1 MHPANFKEIFMDFF
15 NIRERCPKRG
25 EIDIYPDFKI
35 GKWKDLMI
43 RGKAFYSIW
52 DEKKCRWSTD
62 EYDVARIID
71 EELNKYYEDN
81 RSRFEMSH
89 VDIKYMSSYGSNSW
103 KAWKQYLKDSPD
115 NYKQL
120 DNKVIFSN
128 TDVKK
133 EDYCSK
139 QLSYPLKKGSTK
151 AYDEMM
157 SVLYEPEERQ
167 KIEWAIGAIISG
179 DAKKIQKFLVFYGEP
194 GTGKSTV
201 LEIIQQMFPGYYSI
215 FEAKALVSSNNT
227 FALEQFKSNPLI
239 AIQHDGDL
247 SKIEDNSKL
256 NSVISHEEIVVN
268 EKFKAQYSMR
278 SNCFMFM
285 ATNKAVKITDA
296 KAGLI
301 RRLIDV
307 RPTGRRIEADRFYEL
322 RDQIEFELSGI
333 AFKCLDIY
341 QKLGKDYYNKYR
353 PTDMMY
359 KTDPFFNFVED
370 HYILFENQ
378 DGISLKQAYNLYKEY
393 CNETNASYT
402 LQMYVFRE
410 ELKNYF
416 KKFDDLKKIDGV
428 QIRSYY
434 SGFLT
439 DKFDRTFDATVK
451 KEIADTG
458 WIDLK
463 KQYSLLDDICGEMQ
477 AQPAKDGKPTCK
489 WDNCT
494 TLLKDIKPWEVH
506 YVKINDIH
514 HIVIDFDLKDEN
526 GEKSLELNMQA
537 ANKFPKTYVETSQ
550 SGKGLH
556 LHYIYDGNPEE
567 LSRVYDED
575 IEIKVFTGN
584 SSLRRKL
591 ILCNDIPI
599 AHISSGL
606 PLKEKKGDKMDFNQI
621 KSERGLRSM
630 IKRNLNKEIHP
641 GTKPSVDFIFKIVED
656 YYMAGNNYDISDMEP
671 AIIAF
676 AGQSS
681 NHADYCLKLVTKMHF
696 KSDDI
701 SEPTIEEENP
711 IAFYDVEVFPN
722 LFLVNWKYEGEGKT
736 VVRMIN
742 PSSNEIEDLVSK
754 VRLVGF
760 NCRRY
765 DNHIMYARMMG
776 YSNIQLYSLS
786 QRIINSGKK
795 GITENCFFGEAYNM
809 SYTDIYDYS
818 AKKQSLKKWEI
829 ELGIHHQE
837 LGLPWD
843 KPVDESLWEKVA
855 EYCDNDVLAT
865 EAVWNAT
872 QADFVSRK
880 ILASL
885 AGGTVN
891 DTTNSLTTKIIF
903 KSNRRPQSQFCYRN
917 LAEPV
922 MNLDED
928 VYDFLK
934 ETFPEMMSQKHGKA
948 KSLLP
953 YFEGYEFRNGVS
965 TYKGYEVGE
974 GGFVWANPG
983 LYLEPIVTDDVAS
996 MHPHSAMAECLF
1008 GPEYTRAF
1016 RDIVHGRVGIKHE
1029 AWNTID
1035 KMLDGKLKPFIEDCK
1050 KGLISS
1056 KQLANALKIA
1066 INSVYGLTA
1075 AKFENP
1081 FRDPRNIDN
1090 IVAKRGALFMIDLK
1104 EEVEK
1109 RGGIVVHI
1117 KTDSIKLLNPTNDIQ
1132 EFVMKFGKKYG
1143 YTFEIEHKFEKFCL
1157 VNNAVYVAKLATD
1170 DEDWI
1175 SDAKKAESKGLPE
1188 PTRWTATGAE
1198 FQHPYIF
1205 KTMFTHEPIEF
1216 EDYCETK
1223 EVTGGSLYL
1232 DMNES
1237 LSDVSMYEKELADRV
1252 KYDISYKNP
1261 TLQSCTD
1268 EELKHLIDE
1277 GHEYKFV
1284 GRVGNFVPI
1293 ISGRG
1298 GGELLRE
1305 KDGKYSAA
1313 TGTKGYRWLESEIV
1327 KTLGKEDDIDISYY
1341 RNLVN
1346 ESIEHISEFGDYEQ
1360 FVS

>member
-1 MHPANFKEIFMDFF
+1 MDFF
-15 NIRERCPKRG
+15 SVKERVPKRG
-25 EIDIYPDFKI
+25 VIDIYPDFRI

-43 RGKAFYSIW
+43 RGKGFYAVW
-52 DEKKCRWSTD
+52 DEKKCMWSTD
-62 EYDVARIID
+62 EYDVARIVD
-71 EELNKYYEDN
+71 EELNKYYEEHK
-81 RSRFEMSH
+81 SRFEYSY

-103 KAWKQYLKDSPD
+103 KAWKQYVKDSPD

-120 DNKVIFSN
+120 DNKIIFSN
-128 TDVKK
+128 TDIKK

-139 QLSYPLKKGSTK
+139 QLSYPLKKGTTK

-157 SVLYEPEERQ
+157 SVLYDPEERQ

-215 FEAKALVSSNNT
+215 FEAKSLVSSNNS
-227 FALEQFKSNPLI
+227 FALEQFKTNPLI

-307 RPTGRRIEADRFYEL
+307 RPTGKRIEADRFYEL
-322 RDQIEFELSGI
+322 RDQIEFELGGI
-333 AFKCLDIY
+333 AYKCLDIY
-341 QKLGKDYYNKYR
+341 KKLGKDYYNKYR

-370 HYILFENQ
+370 HYILFKEQ
-378 DGISLKQAYNLYKEY
+378 DGTSLKQAYNLYKKY
-393 CNETNASYT
+393 CDETNASFV

-416 KKFDDLKKIDGV
+416 KNFDDLKKVDGV

-434 SGFLT
+434 SGFMS

-451 KEIADTG
+451 KEIVDTG

-463 KQYSLLDDICGEMQ
+463 KQDSLLNDILGEMQ

-526 GEKSLELNMQA
+526 GEKSLELNIQA

-556 LHYIYDGNPEE
+556 LHYIYDGDPEE
-567 LSRVYDED
+567 LSRVYNEG

-591 ILCNDIPI
+591 VMCNDIPI

-606 PLKEKKGDKMDFNQI
+606 PLKEKKGDKVDFNQI

-656 YYMAGNNYDISDMEP
+656 YYMSGNNYDISDMQP

-676 AGQSS
+676 AAQSS

-701 SEPTIEEENP
+701 SEPTIEDEKP

-722 LFLVNWKYEGEGKT
+722 LFLVNWKYEGADKT

-742 PSSNEIEDLVSK
+742 PTSNEIEELISK

-795 GITENCFFGEAYNM
+795 GSKENNCFFGEAYNM
-809 SYTDIYDYS
+809 SYTDIYDYA

-855 EYCDNDVLAT
+855 EYCDNDVHAT

-872 QADFVSRK
+872 QADFISRK
-880 ILASL
+880 ILATL
-885 AGGTVN
+885 AGGVVN

-903 KSNRRPQSQFCYRN
+903 KSNRRPQSQFCYRD

-922 MNLDED
+922 FSLDPD
-928 VYDFLK
+928 VEEFLR
-934 ETFPEMMSQKHGKA
+934 ETFPEMMAQKHGKA

-953 YFEGYEFRNGVS
+953 YFEGYKFENGVS

-974 GGFVWANPG
+974 GGFVWAAPG
-983 LYLEPIVTDDVAS
+983 LYLDPIFTDDVAS
-996 MHPHSAMAECLF
+996 MHPHSVMAECLF
-1008 GPEYTRAF
+1008 GPEFTRAF
-1016 RDIVHGRVGIKHE
+1016 RDIVYGRVGIKHE
-1029 AWNTID
+1029 AWNTVD
-1035 KMLDGKLKPFIEDCK
+1035 KMLDGKLKPFIEDVK
-1050 KGLISS
+1050 NGIISS
-1056 KQLANALKIA
+1056 KALANALKIA

-1075 AKFENP
+1075 ARFENP

-1109 RGGIVVHI
+1109 RGGTVVHI
-1117 KTDSIKLLNPTNDIQ
+1117 KTDSIKLLNPTDDIQ
-1132 EFVMKFGKKYG
+1132 KFVMEFGKRYG

-1157 VNNAVYVAKLATD
+1157 VNNAVYIAKLATD
-1170 DEDWI
+1170 DEDWVA
-1175 SDAKKAESKGLPE
+1175 DAKKAKSKGLPE

-1205 KTMFTHEPIEF
+1205 KTMFTHEPIVF

-1237 LSDVSMYEKELADRV
+1237 LPDVSMYEKELADRV
-1252 KYDISYKNP
+1252 KNDISYKNP

-1268 EELKHLIDE
+1268 EELKHIIDE
-1277 GHEYKFV
+1277 GHSYNFV

-1293 ISGRG
+1293 IFGKG

-1305 KDGKYSAA
+1305 KDGKYSAV
-1313 TGTKGYRWLESEIV
+1313 TGTKGYRWLESEVV
-1327 KTLGKEDDIDISYY
+1327 KTLNKEEDIDISYY
-1341 RNLVN
+1341 RKLVD

-1360 FVS
+1360 FIS

>member
-1 MHPANFKEIFMDFF
+1 MDFF
-15 NIRERCPKRG
+15 SVKERYPKRG
-25 EIDIYPDFKI
+25 VVEIYPDFKV
-35 GKWKDLMI
+35 GKCKDLMI
-43 RGKAFYSIW
+43 RGKSFYAIW
-52 DEKKCRWSTD
+52 DEKKCKWSTD
-62 EYDVARIID
+62 EYDVAKIVDD
-71 EELNKYYEDN
+71 ELSRYYEEHKN
-81 RSRFEMSH
+81 NYMYAS
-89 VDIKYMSSYGSNSW
+89 VDIKYMLSYGSLTW
-103 KAWKQYLKDSPD
+103 KNWKQYLKDSPD

-120 DNKVIFSN
+120 DNKIIFSN
-128 TDVKK
+128 SEICK

-139 QLSYPLKKGSTK
+139 QLEYPLKKGTTK
-151 AYDEMM
+151 SYDEIM
-157 SVLYEPEERQ
+157 STLYEDDERQ

-179 DAKKIQKFLVFYGEP
+179 DAKKIQKFLVFYGDP

-201 LEIIQQMFPGYYSI
+201 LEIIQQLFPGYYSI
-215 FEAKALVSSNNT
+215 FEAKALVSSSNS

-256 NSVISHEEIVVN
+256 NSIISHEEIVVN
-268 EKFKAQYSMR
+268 EKFKSQYSMR

-307 RPTGRRIEADRFYEL
+307 RPTGNRIEADRFYEL

-333 AFKCLDIY
+333 AYKCLKVY
-341 QKLGKDYYNKYR
+341 EKLGKDYYNKYR
-353 PTDMMY
+353 PTDFMY

-370 HYILFENQ
+370 NYYIFQ
-378 DGISLKQAYNLYKEY
+378 DKDGVSLKQAYNLYKQY
-393 CNETNASYT
+393 CDETNASYK

-416 KKFDDLKKIDGV
+416 RYFKDVCYVDGV
-428 QIRSYY
+428 QVRSYY
-434 SGFLT
+434 LGFLS
-439 DKFDRTFDATVK
+439 DKFDRTFDATPK
-451 KEIADTG
+451 KEVEDTS
-458 WIDLK
+458 WIILK
-463 KQYSLLDDICGEMQ
+463 KQASILDEVCQDMQ
-477 AQPAKDGKPTCK
+477 AQIAKDGKPTCK

-526 GEKSLELNMQA
+526 GEKSLELNIRA
-537 ANKFPKTYVETSQ
+537 ASKFPKTYVETSQ

-556 LHYIYDGNPEE
+556 LHYIYDGDPEM
-567 LSRVYDED
+567 LSRVYDD
-575 IEIKVFTGN
+575 SIEVKVFTGN

-591 ILCNDIPI
+591 VLCNDIPI

-656 YYMAGNNYDISDMEP
+656 YYMSGNNYDISDMKP

-676 AGQSS
+676 ALNSS

-696 KSDDI
+696 KSDEV
-701 SEPTIEEENP
+701 SEPVVVEENP
-711 IAFYDVEVFPN
+711 IGFYDVEVFPN
-722 LFLVNWKYEGEGKT
+722 LFLVNWKYAGDDKT

-742 PSSNEIEDLVSK
+742 PTANEIEELVSK
-754 VRLVGF
+754 LRLVGF

-776 YSNIQLYSLS
+776 YTNIQLYSLS

-795 GITENCFFGEAYNM
+795 GAGDKNCFFGEAYNL
-809 SYTDIYDYS
+809 SYTDIYDYA

-843 KPVDESLWEKVA
+843 QPVPEEMWEKVA
-855 EYCDNDVLAT
+855 EYCDNDVIAT

-872 QADFVSRK
+872 QADFISRK

-903 KSNRRPQSQFCYRN
+903 KTNRRPQSQFCYRN

-922 MNLDED
+922 HELDPE
-928 VYDFLK
+928 VKEFLE
-934 ETFPEMMSQKHGKA
+934 ETFPEMMAHRHGKH

-953 YFEGYEFRNGVS
+953 YFEGYKFENGVS

-974 GGFVWANPG
+974 GGFVWAAPG
-983 LYLEPIVTDDVAS
+983 LYLEPVVTDDAVS

-1008 GPEYTRAF
+1008 GPEFTRAF
-1016 RDIVHGRVGIKHE
+1016 RDIVYGRVGIKHE
-1029 AWNTID
+1029 AWSKVD
-1035 KMLDGKLKPFIEDCK
+1035 SMLDGKLRPFIEDCK
-1050 KGLISS
+1050 NGLISS
-1056 KQLANALKIA
+1056 KNLANALKIA

-1104 EEVEK
+1104 EAVEE
-1109 RGGIVVHI
+1109 RGGVVVHI
-1117 KTDSIKLLNPTNDIQ
+1117 KTDSIKLLNPTDDIQ
-1132 EFVMKFGKKYG
+1132 NFVIEFGKKYG

-1157 VNNAVYVAKLATD
+1157 INNAVYVAKLATD

-1175 SDAKKAESKGLPE
+1175 SDSKKAKEKGNPE

-1205 KTMFTHEPIEF
+1205 KTLFTHEPITF
-1216 EDYCETK
+1216 DDYCETK
-1223 EVTGGSLYL
+1223 EVTGSLYL
-1232 DMNES
+1232 DFNEN
-1237 LSDVSMYEKELADRV
+1237 LPDVSMYEKEWAERV
-1252 KYDISYKNP
+1252 KDPEITYSNP
-1261 TLQSCTD
+1261 TLQSTTD
-1268 EELKHLIDE
+1268 DELYKLIE
-1277 GHEYKFV
+1277 SGHDYKFV

-1293 ISGRG
+1293 QKGKG
-1298 GGELLRE
+1298 GGLLLRE

-1341 RNLVN
+1341 RKLAD
-1346 ESIEHISEFGDYEQ
+1346 ESIEHISAFGDYEQ
-1360 FVS
+1360 FVN

>member
-1 MHPANFKEIFMDFF
+1 MDFF
-15 NIRERCPKRG
+15 NIREKSPKRG
-25 EIDIYPDFKI
+25 TIDIFPDFRVRKC
-35 GKWKDLMI
+35 KDLMI
-43 RGKAFYSIW
+43 RGKAFYAIW
-52 DEKKCRWSTD
+52 DEKKAIWSTD

-71 EELNKYYEDN
+71 EELTKYYEEN
-81 RSRFEMSH
+81 KERYSYSA
-89 VDIKYMSSYGSNSW
+89 VDIKYMLSYNSSTW
-103 KAWKQYLKDSPD
+103 KTWKQYLKDSPD

-120 DNKVIFSN
+120 DNKIIFSN

-133 EDYCSK
+133 EDYCSR
-139 QLSYPLKKGSTK
+139 QLGYPLKKGPIK
-151 AYDEMM
+151 AYNEIM
-157 SVLYEPEERQ
+157 SVLYDPEERQ

-201 LEIIQQMFPGYYSI
+201 LEIIQQLFPGYYSI
-215 FEAKALVSSNNT
+215 FEAKALVSSSNS

-256 NSVISHEEIVVN
+256 NSIISHEEIVVN
-268 EKFKAQYSMR
+268 EKFKSQYSMR

-307 RPTGRRIEADRFYEL
+307 RPTGKRIEADRFYEL
-322 RDQIEFELSGI
+322 RDQIEFELGGI
-333 AFKCLDIY
+333 AYHCLDIY
-341 QKLGKDYYNKYR
+341 EKLGKDYYNKYR

-370 HYILFENQ
+370 NYLMFKQ
-378 DGISLKQAYNLYKEY
+378 YDGVSLKQAYQLYKKY
-393 CNETNASYT
+393 CDETNASYI

-416 KKFDDLKKIDGV
+416 KEFYDITRIDGV

-434 SGFLT
+434 SGFLEE
-439 DKFDRTFDATVK
+439 KFDRTFNATEK
-451 KEIADTG
+451 KETNEFG
-458 WIDLK
+458 WIELK
-463 KQYSLLDDICGEMQ
+463 KQDSLLNDILGDMK
-477 AQPAKDGKPTCK
+477 AQPARDGKPTCK
-489 WDNCT
+489 WDNCIT
-494 TLLKDIKPWEVH
+494 VLKDIDPWDVH
-506 YVKINDIH
+506 YVKMDDIC

-526 GEKSLELNMQA
+526 GEKSLELNIQA

-556 LHYIYDGNPEE
+556 LHYIYDGDPEM
-567 LSRVYDED
+567 LSRVYDEG

-591 ILCNDIPI
+591 VLCNDIPI

-606 PLKEKKGDKMDFNQI
+606 PLKEKKGDKLDPNVI
-621 KSERGLRSM
+621 NSERGLRAL
-630 IKRNLNKEIHP
+630 INKNLKKEIHP

-656 YYMAGNNYDISDMEP
+656 YYMSGKNYDISDMEP

-676 AGQSS
+676 AAGSS
-681 NHADYCLKLVTKMHF
+681 NHSDYCLKLVAKMHF

-701 SEPTIEEENP
+701 SPAVYDEEKP

-722 LFLVNWKYEGEGKT
+722 LFLVNWKYLGEDKT

-742 PSSNEIEDLVSK
+742 PSPNDIEELTNK
-754 VRLVGF
+754 VRLIGF

-765 DNHIMYARMMG
+765 DNHIMYARIMG

-786 QRIINSGKK
+786 QRIITSGKK
-795 GITENCFFGEAYNM
+795 GSTENCYFGEAYNL
-809 SYTDIYDYS
+809 SYTDIYDY
-818 AKKQSLKKWEI
+818 AVKKQSLKKWEI

-843 KPVDESLWEKVA
+843 KPVPEDMWEKVA
-855 EYCDNDVLAT
+855 EYCDNDVIAT

-872 QADFVSRK
+872 QADFTSRK

-903 KSNRRPQSQFCYRN
+903 KNNKKPQSQFCYRN

-922 MNLDED
+922 FELDEE
-928 VYDFLK
+928 VLEFLK
-934 ETFPEMMSQKHGKA
+934 ETFPEMMSQRHGKA

-953 YFEGYEFRNGVS
+953 YFEGYKFENGVS

-974 GGFVWANPG
+974 GGFVWAAPG
-983 LYLEPIVTDDVAS
+983 LYLEPVVTDDVAS

-1008 GPEYTRAF
+1008 GPEFTRAF
-1016 RDIVHGRVGIKHE
+1016 RDIVYGRVGIKHE
-1029 AWNTID
+1029 SWNVVD
-1035 KMLDGKLKPFIEDCK
+1035 KMLDGKLKPFIEDVK
-1050 KGLISS
+1050 KGEITA
-1056 KQLANALKIA
+1056 KALANALKVA

-1075 AKFENP
+1075 AKFSNP

-1104 EEVEK
+1104 EAVEAM
-1109 RGGIVVHI
+1109 GGTVIHI
-1117 KTDSIKLLNPTNDIQ
+1117 KTDSIKLLNPTDDIQ
-1132 EFVMKFGKKYG
+1132 EFVMEFGKKYG
-1143 YTFEIEHKFEKFCL
+1143 YSFEIEHKFEKFCL
-1157 VNNAVYVAKLATD
+1157 VNNAVYVAKLALDDDDWVTD
-1170 DEDWI
+1170 ANK
-1175 SDAKKAESKGLPE
+1175 AKEKGE
-1188 PTRWTATGAE
+1188 ADPTRWTATGAE

-1205 KTMFTHEPIEF
+1205 KTLFSHEPIEF
-1216 EDYCETK
+1216 NDYCETK
-1223 EVTGGSLYL
+1223 EIKTGTLYL

-1237 LSDVSMYEKELADRV
+1237 LPDVSMYEKELADRI
-1252 KYDISYKNP
+1252 KNDISYRNA
-1261 TLQSCTD
+1261 TLQGTTD
-1268 EELKHLIDE
+1268 EELRQVIAE
-1277 GHEYKFV
+1277 GHCYSFV

-1293 ISGRG
+1293 IFGKG
-1298 GGELLRE
+1298 GGELLVER
-1305 KDGKYSAA
+1305 DGKYSAV
-1313 TGTKGYRWLESEIV
+1313 TGTKGHRWLESEIV
-1327 KTLGKEDDIDISYY
+1327 KTLNKEEDIDISYY
-1341 RNLVN
+1341 RSLVD
-1346 ESIEHISEFGDYEQ
+1346 ESIEHINEFGDFEQ
-1360 FVS
+1360 FVG

>member
-1 MHPANFKEIFMDFF
+1 MDFF
-15 NIRERCPKRG
+15 TIRERSPKRG
-25 EIDIYPDFKI
+25 MIDIFPDFKV
-35 GKWKDLMI
+35 GKCKDLMI
-43 RGKAFYSIW
+43 RGKSFYAIW
-52 DEKKCRWSTD
+52 DEKKAIWSTD

-71 EELNKYYEDN
+71 EELTKYYEEN
-81 RSRFEMSH
+81 KNKLLYSS
-89 VDIKYMSSYGSNSW
+89 VDIKYMLSYNSSTW
-103 KAWKQYLKDSPD
+103 KTWKQYVKDSPD

-120 DNKVIFSN
+120 DNKIIFSN

-139 QLSYPLKKGSTK
+139 QLSYPLKKGSIK
-151 AYDEMM
+151 AYNEMM

-215 FEAKALVSSNNT
+215 FEAKALVSASNS
-227 FALEQFKSNPLI
+227 FALEQFKTNPLI

-285 ATNKAVKITDA
+285 ATNKPVKITDA

-307 RPTGRRIEADRFYEL
+307 RPTGKRIEADRFYEL
-322 RDQIEFELSGI
+322 RDQIEFELGGI
-333 AFKCLDIY
+333 AYHCLDVY
-341 QKLGKDYYNKYR
+341 EKLGKDYYNKYR

-370 HYILFENQ
+370 NYLIFKEQ
-378 DGISLKQAYNLYKEY
+378 DGVSLKQAYSMYKQY
-393 CNETNASYT
+393 CDETNASYK

-416 KKFDDLKKIDGV
+416 RYFDDTKRLDGV

-434 SGFLT
+434 SGFLYE
-439 DKFDRTFDATVK
+439 KFDRMFNATEK
-451 KEIADTG
+451 KETESTS
-458 WIDLK
+458 WIELK
-463 KQYSLLDDICGEMQ
+463 KQDSLLDYICGDML

-494 TLLKDIKPWEVH
+494 TCLRDINTDEIH
-506 YVKINDIH
+506 YVKINDIS
-514 HIVIDFDLKDEN
+514 HIVIDFDMKDEN
-526 GEKSLELNMQA
+526 GEKNLELNLQA

-556 LHYIYDGNPEE
+556 LHYIYDGDPEM
-567 LSRVYDED
+567 LSRLYSDD
-575 IEIKVFTGN
+575 IEVKVFTGN

-591 ILCNDIPI
+591 VLCNDIPI
-599 AHISSGL
+599 AHIASGL
-606 PLKEKKGDKMDFNQI
+606 PLKEKKGDKVDFNVI
-621 KSERGLRSM
+621 KSERVLRSM
-630 IKRNLNKEIHP
+630 IKKNLNKEIHS
-641 GTKPSVDFIFKIVED
+641 GTKPSVDFIFKLVED
-656 YYMAGNNYDISDMEP
+656 FYMAGNNYDISDMKP

-676 AGQSS
+676 AGQST

-701 SEPTIEEENP
+701 SEPTSEDEKP

-722 LFLVNWKYEGEGKT
+722 LFLVNWKYQGEGTT

-742 PSSNEIEDLVSK
+742 PTSNEIEELISK
-754 VRLVGF
+754 VRLIGF

-776 YSNIQLYSLS
+776 YTNIQLYSLS
-786 QRIINSGKK
+786 QRIINSEK
-795 GITENCFFGEAYNM
+795 NCFFGEAYNM
-809 SYTDIYDYS
+809 SYTDIYDY
-818 AKKQSLKKWEI
+818 AVKKQSLKKWEI

-843 KPVDESLWEKVA
+843 KPVPEELWSKVA
-855 EYCDNDVLAT
+855 EYCDNDVYAT
-865 EAVWNAT
+865 EAVWNKT
-872 QADFVSRK
+872 QADFTSRK
-880 ILASL
+880 ILATL

-903 KSNRRPQSQFCYRN
+903 KSNRKPQSQFCYRN

-922 MNLDED
+922 FKLDPD
-928 VYDFLK
+928 VEEFLK
-934 ETFPEMMSQKHGKA
+934 ETFPEMMAQRHGKA

-953 YFEGYEFRNGVS
+953 YFEGYVYDNGIS

-983 LYLEPIVTDDVAS
+983 LYLEPIDTDDVAS
-996 MHPHSAMAECLF
+996 MHPHSIMAECLF
-1008 GPEYTRAF
+1008 GPEFTKAF
-1016 RDIVHGRVGIKHE
+1016 RDIVYGRVGIKHE

-1035 KMLDGKLKPFIEDCK
+1035 KLLDGKLKPFIEDVK
-1050 KGLISS
+1050 NGIISS
-1056 KQLANALKIA
+1056 KALANALKIA

-1075 AKFENP
+1075 AKFDNP
-1081 FRDPRNIDN
+1081 FRDIRNKDN

-1109 RGGIVVHI
+1109 RGGTVVHI
-1117 KTDSIKLLNPTNDIQ
+1117 KTDSIKLLNPTDDIQ
-1132 EFVMKFGKKYG
+1132 KFVTEFGKRYG
-1143 YTFEIEHKFEKFCL
+1143 YTFEIEHRFEKFCL
-1157 VNNAVYVAKLATD
+1157 VNDAVYIAKLATD

-1175 SDAKKAESKGLPE
+1175 ADCKKAKEKGEPE
-1188 PTRWTATGAE
+1188 PTRWTATGKE

-1205 KTMFTHEPIEF
+1205 KTMFSHEPIEF
-1216 EDYCETK
+1216 DDYCETK
-1223 EVTGGSLYL
+1223 EVNGSLYL

-1237 LSDVSMYEKELADRV
+1237 LPDVTMYENELKERI
-1252 KYDISYKNP
+1252 KNDISYKNP
-1261 TLQSCTD
+1261 ALQSCTD
-1268 EELKHLIDE
+1268 EDLKRCIEE
-1277 GHEYKFV
+1277 GHSYNFV

-1293 ISGRG
+1293 KPGCG
-1298 GGELLRE
+1298 GGRLLRE

-1313 TGTKGYRWLESEIV
+1313 TGAKDYRWLESEIV
-1327 KTLGKEDDIDISYY
+1327 KTLGKENDIDISYY
-1341 RNLVN
+1341 RNLVDTA
-1346 ESIEHISEFGDYEQ
+1346 IEHINEFGDYEQ
-1360 FVS
+1360 FVG

>member
-1 MHPANFKEIFMDFF
+1 MDFF
-15 NIRERCPKRG
+15 TIKERVPKRG
-25 EIDIYPDFKI
+25 AIEIYPDFKV
-35 GKWKDLMI
+35 GKRKDLMI
-43 RGKAFYSIW
+43 RGKSFYAVW
-52 DEKKCRWSTD
+52 DEKKNIWSTD
-62 EYDVARIID
+62 EYDVFKIVD
-71 EELNKYYEDN
+71 EELNRYYEENKVRYDY
-81 RSRFEMSH
+81 SY
-89 VDIKYMSSYGSNSW
+89 VDIKYMSNYSSNAL
-103 KAWKQYLKDSPD
+103 KTWKQYLKDSPD

-120 DNKVIFSN
+120 DNKIIFSN

-139 QLSYPLKKGSTK
+139 RLDYPLKKGSIK
-151 AYDEMM
+151 AYNEIM
-157 SVLYEPEERQ
+157 SVLYDRDERQ

-215 FEAKALVSSNNT
+215 FEAKALVSSSNS

-256 NSVISHEEIVVN
+256 NSIISHEEIVVN

-278 SNCFMFM
+278 SNCFMLM

-307 RPTGRRIEADRFYEL
+307 RPTGKKIEADRFYEL
-322 RDQIEFELSGI
+322 RDQIEFELGGI
-333 AFKCLDIY
+333 AYHCLDIY
-341 QKLGKDYYNKYR
+341 EKLGKDYYNKYR

-370 HYILFENQ
+370 NYILFDEY
-378 DGISLKQAYNLYKEY
+378 DGVSLKQAYNLYKQY
-393 CNETNASYT
+393 CDETNASYI

-416 KKFDDLKKIDGV
+416 KHFDDTKKIDGV
-428 QIRSYY
+428 QVRSYY
-434 SGFLT
+434 SGFLKE
-439 DKFDRTFDATVK
+439 KFDRTFNATEK
-451 KEIADTG
+451 KETNNYG
-458 WIDLK
+458 WIELK
-463 KQYSLLDDICGEMQ
+463 KQDSLLNDILGEMK
-477 AQPAKDGKPTCK
+477 AQPAEDGKPTCK
-489 WDNCT
+489 WDNCLT
-494 TLLKDIKPWEVH
+494 VLKDIKPWEVH
-506 YVKINDIH
+506 YVKIDDIH
-514 HIVIDFDLKDEN
+514 HIVIDFDLKDES
-526 GEKSLELNMQA
+526 GEKSLELNIQA
-537 ANKFPKTYVETSQ
+537 ANKFPRTYVETSQ

-556 LHYIYDGNPEE
+556 LHYIYDGDPEM
-567 LSRVYDED
+567 LSRVYDD
-575 IEIKVFTGN
+575 GIEIKVFTGN

-599 AHISSGL
+599 AHINSGL
-606 PLKEKKGDKMDFNQI
+606 PLKEKKGDKVDFNVI

-630 IKRNLNKEIHP
+630 IERNLKKEIHQA
-641 GTKPSVDFIFKIVED
+641 TKPSIDFIFKIVED
-656 YYMAGNNYDISDMEP
+656 YYMAGKNYDISDMQP

-676 AGQSS
+676 AAQSS
-681 NHADYCLKLVTKMHF
+681 NNAEYCLKLVSKMHF
-696 KSDDI
+696 KSEDI
-701 SEPTIEEENP
+701 SPAVYDEEKP

-722 LFLVNWKYEGEGKT
+722 LFLVNWKYEGEDKT
-736 VVRMIN
+736 IVRMIN
-742 PSSNEIEDLVSK
+742 PSPNDIEDLVGK

-765 DNHIMYARMMG
+765 DNHVMYARMMG

-795 GITENCFFGEAYNM
+795 GSRENNCFFGEAYNM
-809 SYTDIYDYS
+809 SYTDIYDYA

-843 KPVDESLWEKVA
+843 KPVPEDIWEKVA
-855 EYCDNDVLAT
+855 EYCDNDVIAT

-872 QADFVSRK
+872 QADFISRK

-903 KSNRRPQSQFCYRN
+903 KSDRKPQSQFCYRN

-922 MNLDED
+922 FSLDPD
-928 VYDFLK
+928 VKEFLE
-934 ETFPEMMSQKHGKA
+934 ETFPEMMSERHGSA
-948 KSLLP
+948 GSLLP
-953 YFEGYEFRNGVS
+953 YFEGYTFDNGVS
-965 TYKGYEVGE
+965 MYKGYEVGE

-983 LYLEPIVTDDVAS
+983 LYLDPIITDDVAS

-1008 GPEYTRAF
+1008 GPEYTKAF
-1016 RDIVHGRVGIKHE
+1016 RDIVYGRVGIKHE

-1035 KMLDGKLKPFIEDCK
+1035 KMLDGKLKPFIEDVK
-1050 KGLISS
+1050 KGIISS
-1056 KQLANALKIA
+1056 KALANALKIA

-1109 RGGIVVHI
+1109 HGGTVIHI
-1117 KTDSIKLLNPTNDIQ
+1117 KTDSIKLLDPTEDIQ
-1132 EFVMKFGKKYG
+1132 NLVINFGKRYG

-1157 VNNAVYVAKLATD
+1157 INNAVYVAKLD
-1170 DEDWI
+1170 IYDEDWI
-1175 SDAKKAESKGLPE
+1175 SDCKKAKEKGEPE

-1205 KTMFTHEPIEF
+1205 KTLFSHDPITF
-1216 EDYCETK
+1216 DDYCETK
-1223 EVTGGSLYL
+1223 EVTGSLYL
-1232 DMNES
+1232 DMNEN
-1237 LSDVSMYEKELADRV
+1237 LPDVSMYEKELADRM
-1252 KYDISYKNP
+1252 KNDISYHNP

-1268 EELKHLIDE
+1268 EDLKKIIEE
-1277 GHEYKFV
+1277 GHCYKFV

-1293 ISGRG
+1293 ISGKG

-1313 TGTKGYRWLESEIV
+1313 TGTKGYRWLESEVV
-1327 KTLGKEDDIDISYY
+1327 KTLGKEEDIDISYY
-1341 RNLVN
+1341 RNLVDS
-1346 ESIEHISEFGDYEQ
+1346 SIEHISEFGDFEQ